1 MRDADQ
7 NQKTIGFI
15 ADFDMAVI
23 VVRLQLKNTILVP
36 FQSRRW
42 RLESKQ
48 APAVTEKYNFISI
61 SEPQMAFRK

>member
-23 VVRLQLKNTILVP
+23 VVRSQLKNTILVP
-36 FQSRRW
+36 FQIRRW
-42 RLESKQ
+42 RVESRQ
-48 APAVTEKYNFISI
+48 APGVTEK
-61 SEPQMAFRK
+61 

>member
-42 RLESKQ
+42 RLESIQ
-48 APAVTEKYNFISI
+48 APGVTEKYNFSSI
-61 SEPQMAFRK
+61 SEPQMSLRK